1 MRAAAACRKLEYATV
16 LAASVAMMAFGQRDA
31 VSLAHGAGDIDAFIP
46 PRNSP
51 AHLRQVLQALESLK
65 PSGVTDLKALFGRVA
80 DRLKSGSMTF
90 LFTDLWQDPAAI
102 LAGLREIRF
111 KNQGLTLVRILAPA
125 EIAFLDGTN
134 MELEDMET
142 RKTLKVSARHL
153 KPQYLETLKAHG
165 ESLQAECHNLGVKM
179 VSVETTLPYFQAMR
193 RMLQGS

>member
-1 MRAAAACRKLEYATV
+1 MAA
-16 LAASVAMMAFGQRDA
+16 
-31 VSLAHGAGDIDAFIP
+31 
-46 PRNSP
+46 
-51 AHLRQVLQALESLK
+51 
-65 PSGVTDLKALFGRVA
+65 
-80 DRLKSGSMTF
+80 RLKSGSMTF

-125 EIAFLDGTN
+125 ETAFLDGTN

-179 VSVETTLPYFQAMR
+179 VAVETTLPYFQAMR